1 MTIKDI
7 GFSYEYITEKD
18 KRNAV
23 ERQLAELEA
32 NHFSLTLIEPSKLKE
47 SQQHI
52 QWRQQK
58 LTIENTI
65 KKLRETK
72 RMMFTGEEE

>member
-1 MTIKDI
+1 MSREI
-7 GFSYEYITEKD
+7 GFIYEYVTEQD
-18 KRNAV
+18 KKNAV
-23 ERQLAELEA
+23 ESQLAELEA
-32 NHFSLTLIEPSKLKE
+32 SHFSMTLIEPSKLKE

-58 LTIENTI
+58 LAIENTI

>member
-1 MTIKDI
+1 MTTEI
-7 GFSYEYITEKD
+7 GFTYEYVTGQD
-18 KRNAV
+18 KKNAV
-23 ERQLAELEA
+23 ERQLADLEA
-32 NHFSLTLIEPSKLKE
+32 SHFSLTLVEPSKLKE

-58 LTIENTI
+58 LAIENTI

>member
-1 MTIKDI
+1 MTTEI
-7 GFSYEYITEKD
+7 GFTYEYVTEQD
-18 KRNAV
+18 KKNAV
-23 ERQLAELEA
+23 ERQLADLEA
-32 NHFSLTLIEPSKLKE
+32 SHFSLTLVEPSKLKE

-58 LTIENTI
+58 LAIENTI